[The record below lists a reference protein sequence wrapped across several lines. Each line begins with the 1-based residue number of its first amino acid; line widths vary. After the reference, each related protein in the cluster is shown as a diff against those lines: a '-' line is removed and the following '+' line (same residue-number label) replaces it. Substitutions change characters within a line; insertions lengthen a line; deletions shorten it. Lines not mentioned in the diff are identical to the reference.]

1 MTVNQIIRPY
11 LDLIR
16 FGRPIGTL
24 LLLWPTYWALWLA
37 GNGSPDPALIIIFGL
52 GTFLTR
58 SAGCVINDYADRHVD
73 GAVERTQAR
82 PLVVGTVTESQA
94 LIFAAVL
101 TLLAFMLVLLTNLP
115 TILLSFG
122 ALLLAIIYP
131 FCKRFTHLPQV
142 VLGMAF
148 SWGIPMAF
156 TAQTGHLPA
165 VAWLIFAINLI
176 WTVMYD
182 TIYAMVDRD
191 DDIEVGI
198 KSTAILL
205 GHWDRAAVFVLQMA
219 VLVGLFMIGEQL
231 DMNYPYYAGLMV
243 VTCLFS
249 YQQWLIRHRERT
261 DCFRAFLNNNWVGL
275 AVFIG
280 IVAQFAVSSQ

>member
-1 MTVNQIIRPY
+1 VNQIVSPY

-37 GNGSPDPALIIIFGL
+37 GNGSPDPSLIVIFGL

-82 PLVVGTVTESQA
+82 PLVVGTITENQA

-122 ALLLAIIYP
+122 ALLLAITYP

-156 TAQTGHLPA
+156 TAQTGHLPT

-191 DDIEVGI
+191 DDIEAGI

-205 GHWDRAAVFVLQMA
+205 GHWDRAAVFSLQIA
-219 VLVGLFMIGEQL
+219 VLAGLFIIGNQFDL
-231 DMNYPYYAGLMV
+231 KYPYYLGLV
-243 VTCLFS
+243 VVACLFG
-249 YQQWLIRHRERT
+249 YQQWLIRERERT
-261 DCFRAFLNNNWVGL
+261 GCFSAFLNNNWVGL

-280 IVAQFAVSSQ
+280 IIAQYVVPSQ